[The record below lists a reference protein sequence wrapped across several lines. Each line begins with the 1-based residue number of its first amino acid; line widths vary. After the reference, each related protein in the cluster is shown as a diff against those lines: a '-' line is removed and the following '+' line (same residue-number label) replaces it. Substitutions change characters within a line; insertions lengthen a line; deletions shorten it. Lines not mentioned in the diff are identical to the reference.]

1 MQAPEFIFQR
11 TISPEKAPNKP
22 TYVTINFKNSDPIGL
37 NGKKLS
43 GKNGIQGCSY
53 Y

>member
-11 TISPEKAPNKP
+11 TTSPEKAPNKAS
-22 TYVTINFKNSDPIGL
+22 YVTIGFKNGDPITV

-43 GKNGIQGCSY
+43 PEEIFYKN
-53 Y
+53 